1 MATLSNSVAD
11 SHADCQHGDDR
22 GRALWTFAVTEESGH
37 RFDLGTLSRRIGS
50 DLALRRQ
57 FLLPGMPFHAG
68 ARPDAAMDSPSLQL
82 AAQASQQ
89 VDCGCFVRIDSVL
102 L

>member
-1 MATLSNSVAD
+1 MANLSNSVAD
-11 SHADCQHGDDR
+11 SHADCQHGHDC
-22 GRALWTFAVTEESGH
+22 GWALWTVAFTEESGH
-37 RFDLGTLSRRIGS
+37 SFDLGTLPRRTGS
-50 DLALRRQ
+50 DLALRRE
-57 FLLPGMPFHAG
+57 FLLPGLPFHAG

-89 VDCGCFVRIDSVL
+89 VDSGYFVRIDSVL